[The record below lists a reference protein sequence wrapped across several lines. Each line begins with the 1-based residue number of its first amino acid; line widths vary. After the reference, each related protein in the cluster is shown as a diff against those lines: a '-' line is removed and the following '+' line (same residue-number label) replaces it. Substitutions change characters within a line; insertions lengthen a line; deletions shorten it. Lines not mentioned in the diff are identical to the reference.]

1 MNSNEIKKKHDYI
14 FRQFYYMLGGR
25 CHLMVPVDLTSG
37 QKNKSNY
44 LCIGI
49 GLKMWQK
56 AGDRV

>member
-1 MNSNEIKKKHDYI
+1 MKLKKKHDYI
-14 FRQFYYMLGGR
+14 FRQFYYMLGGC

-49 GLKMWQK
+49 GLKM
-56 AGDRV
+56 